1 MTTSVAN
8 AETITACANKTTGV
22 LRLSTDGKCVK
33 KTEARVK
40 WNQKGLTGP
49 AGPTGA
55 AGAPGSTGTAGRDGV
70 DGKSGTEGKSG
81 NTILSGT
88 SDPTAA
94 IGSTGD
100 FYLNTATNKLFGPK
114 TTTWGTGTSLV
125 GPSGVGTTGPAGP
138 AGPSGPS
145 GPSGPAGP
153 AGANGAPGATGPQ
166 GETGVPGVAGL
177 PGKDGYSSMW
187 FTPRDLYRGDVAGLP
202 ADSSTVASIIFN
214 GGYPEEVLDIAFD
227 MNKYFW
233 RAVPNGWGSA
243 NSTTWRIYWT
253 TDEAA
258 DTQTVGFAIY
268 LNTGVQGDTITSYL
282 APACSSS
289 CSQKLQKAPLGVG
302 KLNVTEVTIPNVPY
316 TTVGRLIEGGVLHI
330 AFSRASAFYTG
341 VDPWYSYPGDLNYGG
356 FLGKVYVFGMSV
368 VANFGAPS

>member
-8 AETITACANKTTGV
+8 AETITACADKTTGV

-114 TTTWGTGTSLV
+114 STTWGTGTSLV

-153 AGANGAPGATGPQ
+153 AGVNGAPGATGPQ

-187 FTPRDLYRGDVAGLP
+187 FTPRDLYRGDIGIDL
-202 ADSSTVASIIFN
+202 DSSRIVQHRISET
-214 GGYPEEVLDIAFD
+214 GYYEEALDIAPG
-227 MNKYFW
+227 KYKSFW
-233 RAVPNGWGSA
+233 RAVPKGWGSA
-243 NSTTWRIYWT
+243 ESTTWRIYWAI
-253 TDEAA
+253 DEEA
-258 DTQTVGFAIY
+258 DTKTVSFNLFVNVGVDGDRIY
-268 LNTGVQGDTITSYL
+268 PEL
-282 APACSSS
+282 APGCNLS
-289 CSQKLQKAPLGVG
+289 CSDKLQKIPNGPN
-302 KLNVTEVTIPNVPY
+302 KINITEVSLPNLPGN
-316 TTVGRLIEGGVLHI
+316 TGRMIEGGILHI
-330 AFSRASAFYTG
+330 HFDRTNSFWDGTSEIS
-341 VDPWYSYPGDLNYGG
+341 DGG